1 MTLESGADNAAAL
14 EPKLLGQVTLDP
26 LTDPRLR
33 LRVRESIAV
42 KVLEESGQIIAAA
55 EELNE
60 YGSGDSQAEAITE
73 LQYAIA
79 DLYFSLEED
88 KDRLGPGLQKVWD
101 ILQVK
106 IEQR

>member
-1 MTLESGADNAAAL
+1 MTQESGADNAAAL
-14 EPKLLGQVTLDP
+14 EPKLLGQVMLES
-26 LTDPRLR
+26 LTDARLR
-33 LRVRESIAV
+33 LRDSIAV

-88 KDRLGPGLQKVWD
+88 KDRLGPGLQKVWET
-101 ILQVK
+101 LQVK

>member
-1 MTLESGADNAAAL
+1 MTQESGADNAAAL
-14 EPKLLGQVTLDP
+14 EPKLLGQVTLES
-26 LTDPRLR
+26 LTDGRLR
-33 LRVRESIAV
+33 LREAIAV

-88 KDRLGPGLQKVWD
+88 KDRLGPGLQKVWET
-101 ILQVK
+101 LQVK
-106 IEQR
+106 IEKV

>member
-1 MTLESGADNAAAL
+1 MTLESGADNTAAL
-14 EPKLLGQVTLDP
+14 EPKLLGQVTLEA
-26 LTDPRLR
+26 LTDGRLR
-33 LRVRESIAV
+33 LREAIAV

-73 LQYAIA
+73 LQCAIA
-79 DLYFSLEED
+79 DLYFSLEDD